1 MRQLVV
7 LSFSLDPEGEKVSI
21 NDFKDAIKEIVSE
34 KIAEKKVKLNFDE
47 LQIHVLDQEKYLSYF
62 NKCKKQMTD
71 AYKIDY
77 NFNGGID
84 NKDYG
89 SRIDLTLANNLLS
102 NPIPELKYQNG
113 SGKEANSFLIKICET
128 QAEEKVLRTISNDA
142 DSNYAKY
149 TYAG

>member
-1 MRQLVV
+1 
-7 LSFSLDPEGEKVSI
+7 
-21 NDFKDAIKEIVSE
+21 
-34 KIAEKKVKLNFDE
+34 
-47 LQIHVLDQEKYLSYF
+47 
-62 NKCKKQMTD
+62 MTD

-113 SGKEANSFLIKICET
+113 SGKEANIFLIKICET